1 MTKQEREIRRLMA
14 LGLSRKQATARLPHL
29 QIKAWDEQ
37 ARNAEMVKTYHSER
51 LGSVT
56 IPEE

>member
-1 MTKQEREIRRLMA
+1 MTKREREIRRLMA
-14 LGLSRKQATARLPHL
+14 LGLSRKQATEKLPHL

-37 ARNAEMVKTYHSER
+37 ARNAEMVTLYHSER
-51 LGSVT
+51 LGSVA